1 MKKNMENK
9 IIKVAMADDHI
20 LLRNA
25 LANLINNTNECKI
38 VIEAS
43 NGREL
48 IEKINKDNYPDVV
61 ILDLNMPE
69 MDGHETACYLM
80 EHHPEIRVLMLTMY
94 DSDLA
99 LIRLLKAGVKGFMKK
114 DIHPK
119 ELLFAIE
126 SVYEQGYYYS
136 PQTSSKLAGLF
147 REANEKTKSL
157 DKIMLGEIEIEFLK
171 LVCSE
176 MTYKEI
182 ASVLKMNPRA
192 IDGMRD
198 NLFTRLDVKS
208 RVGLAMYTIRH
219 GIVSI

>member
-1 MKKNMENK
+1 MEKKK
-9 IIKVAMADDHI
+9 IKVAMADDHI

-38 VIEAS
+38 IIEVS

-69 MDGHETACYLM
+69 MDGHDTAKYLM
-80 EHHPEIRVLMLTMY
+80 DNHPDIHVLMLTMF

-119 ELLFAIE
+119 ELLFAIQ

-147 REANEKTKSL
+147 RDANEKSKSL
-157 DKIMLGEIEIEFLK
+157 DKIMLGELEIEFLK
-171 LVCSE
+171 LVCTE

-182 ASVLKMNPRA
+182 AYTLKMNPRA

-219 GIVSI
+219 GIVVV